1 MQLAFQVGQPLARQ
15 LIPQERLQPVL
26 GDRLEPLVPGQ
37 RTQRRLSVAGH
48 TLVLGAQPP
57 KRRRHRGLGS
67 LVHPHSLGH
76 QPIEPQAKHPG
87 GDVHEPG
94 YGRHTR

>member
-1 MQLAFQVGQPLARQ
+1 VQLAFQVGQPLARQ
-15 LIPQERLQPVL
+15 LIPQGRLQPVL

-37 RTQRRLSVAGH
+37 RTQRRLSVVAGH

-57 KRRRHRGLGS
+57 KRLRGLGS
-67 LVHPHSLGH
+67 LVHPHSLWH